1 MIILTFLMALRE
13 IRRNAVRSLL
23 TMLGVVIGV
32 GAVIA
37 MVTIGEGATARVQ
50 ADVGAL
56 GENLLMIMPGADRRG
71 PVRTQS
77 TPFEIADV
85 EALRREVR
93 GLEAISGTLGRSAV
107 AIYGGENWSTTV
119 TGTDADYLTIRNY
132 ELASGRAFTAA
143 EARAGEPVCILGST
157 VRESLFGRSSPL
169 GERVRVGQVSC
180 QVIGALES
188 KGAAAM
194 GPDQDDVVLMPL
206 RAVQRRLAGTTD
218 VSMIYA
224 QVQKGYGTA
233 QVKSQIEAILSE
245 RRRVAPGAEVDFQV
259 RDLQEIAAAMS
270 SVTSALTGLLGGI
283 AAVSL
288 LVGGIGIMNIMLV
301 SVTERTREIGT
312 RLAIGALAREVLLQ
326 FLVEAI
332 VLSTLGGI
340 IGIFFGLGLSF
351 GVTHF
356 LGLPFVVSPGI
367 VAAAFTF
374 SAVVGV
380 LFGYLPARKA
390 ARLNPIDALR
400 HE

>member
-56 GENLLMIMPGADRRG
+56 GENLLMVMPGADRRG